1 VDGPLGLADY
11 LTDPWLRYRTGQPS
25 LGRDPAAERAS
36 ASAYLSEQPAEW
48 RALVK
53 EQAAVL
59 PPLAR
64 GTRLVVFLPAE
75 NEAALI
81 EPCLSAIA
89 RDLVSSGLHRAAE
102 IVVVRQH
109 RTGSDLDDTAE
120 RVSRWARL
128 HRQEVTVRLIEVE
141 WPAGCR
147 TFLALSRKLAVDVT
161 VERAIAAELR
171 HPLYFLTEDAD
182 VEWIESGRARWAV
195 AAFDARPRLDA
206 LRGWHLRSLELLEYL
221 PLFVE
226 RLTWR
231 ACEYALSAPQLRPER
246 NPQYG
251 FAWNRVVTAGW
262 NVAFTL
268 ESYVLAGGYTP
279 TVELFEDMDLGQR
292 ISVMRGTHTAAGF
305 VPGTDTIHWMPLEAC
320 SDGRRSL
327 AALATGSDLYG
338 PAPSL
343 SGFVT
348 VTAQARQWPML
359 AAVESAR
366 RAAPPQAVEEVLAR
380 RQAEVA
386 AMVGDKD
393 ALDLVMRTAYDRL
406 AILDLHD
413 LDGLRARQESFLAAA
428 RAVAAGQASS
438 RYAAALG
445 RRAGPGR
452 RTRQSADGKD

>member
-1 VDGPLGLADY
+1 MDGPIGLADY

-36 ASAYLSEQPAEW
+36 ASLYLAEQPAEW

-53 EQAAVL
+53 EQAAAL
-59 PPLAR
+59 PPLAP

-81 EPCLSAIA
+81 EPCLAAIA
-89 RDLVSSGLHRAAE
+89 RDLVSSGLRHAAE

-109 RTGSDLDDTAE
+109 RAGSDLDDNTAE

-141 WPAGCR
+141 WPAGCM

-161 VERAIAAELR
+161 VERASAAELR
-171 HPLYFLTEDAD
+171 RPLYFLTEDAD
-182 VEWIESGRARWAV
+182 VEWIESGRARYAV
-195 AAFDARPRLDA
+195 AAFDAHPRLDA
-206 LRGWHLRSLELLEYL
+206 LRGWHLRSLDLLEYL

-226 RLTWR
+226 RVTWR
-231 ACEYALSAPQLRPER
+231 ACEYALSARQLRPER
-246 NPQYG
+246 NPRYG

-292 ISVMRGTHTAAGF
+292 ISVMRGNDTAAGF
-305 VPGTDTIHWMPLEAC
+305 VPVTHTIRWMPFEAC

-348 VTAQARQWPML
+348 VTAQARQWPM
-359 AAVESAR
+359 AEAVEFAR
-366 RAAPPQAVEEVLAR
+366 RATPPQAVEEIVEEVLAR

-386 AMVGDKD
+386 AIAGDED
-393 ALDLVMRTAYDRL
+393 TLELVMRAAYDQL
-406 AILDLHD
+406 AVPDLRD
-413 LDGLRARQESFLAAA
+413 LDGLRTRQRSFLAAA
-428 RAVAAGQASS
+428 RAVAVGQASG
-438 RYAAALG
+438 RYSAALG
-445 RRAGPGR
+445 RRAGR
-452 RTRQSADGKD
+452 AQRT